1 MTLREHIH
9 TLLRDNA
16 ALRTLLGKSTT
27 PYGIYQEYPH
37 TKLTLPVVTHRLGS
51 YEGGELIKYRNY
63 EITAWGDNCNAIA
76 EKIYD
81 ILNNTITCPLSD
93 FSVLKL
99 SFSHST
105 GEMFDQ
111 NYDQKIRKDTY
122 KCIII
127 RK

>member
-27 PYGIYQEYPH
+27 PYGIYQDYPQK
-37 TKLTLPVVTHRLGS
+37 KLTLPVVTHRLGS

-81 ILNNTITCPLSD
+81 ILNNTIASLSD
-93 FSVLKL
+93 FALLKI

-111 NYDQKIRKDTY
+111 NYNQKVRKDTY